1 MTGNAGS
8 GRAGGCRI
16 GSKGAGRIRSR
27 SEAGISGHS
36 EGAQDYVSPAA
47 DRQLGLKLQA
57 AGSVLA
63 GPVAQDEAHGVRRR
77 DDTVPAGCGGGV
89 PERMIAFEVLPVN
102 RVNKF
107 YCLMG
112 TWRVSSQLLG
122 THDAMVALAILS
134 PVFFPVWN
142 NPPATRSPALRQRH
156 RELHFYVVHPYRNG

>member
-1 MTGNAGS
+1 
-8 GRAGGCRI
+8 
-16 GSKGAGRIRSR
+16 
-27 SEAGISGHS
+27 
-36 EGAQDYVSPAA
+36 
-47 DRQLGLKLQA
+47 
-57 AGSVLA
+57 
-63 GPVAQDEAHGVRRR
+63 
-77 DDTVPAGCGGGV
+77 
-89 PERMIAFEVLPVN
+89 MIAFEVLPVN

-156 RELHFYVVHPYRNG
+156 RELHFYVVHPYRNGEGCDALPTSTHATRNAKTSAAQVCVSRNSLIQHQAHGRDRGLRRLSGAMATWLHA